1 MLENKQLS
9 QLARRR
15 KVPDQANA
23 VDAFVG
29 QRIRMRREGLR
40 MDEKNFGAALGVSVA
55 QVRSYEQGTGRVCAT
70 QLLTMADVLQVHF
83 SFFFEDALGATDGGV
98 PKTVGGKDVS
108 TSMVFRSRIVRRW
121 RIIRPGLWG
130 GRTLVLSV
138 G

>member
-83 SFFFEDALGATDGGV
+83 SFFFEDALGATDGG
-98 PKTVGGKDVS
+98 KDVS

>member
-1 MLENKQLS
+1 
-9 QLARRR
+9 
-15 KVPDQANA
+15 
-23 VDAFVG
+23 
-29 QRIRMRREGLR
+29 

-83 SFFFEDALGATDGGV
+83 SFFFEDALGATDGG
-98 PKTVGGKDVS
+98 KDVS